1 MSSTK
6 NNEFRL
12 FEVKNKQSYRSNYRR
27 DYARVIHSP
36 AFRRLEHKTQLFPG
50 TESDLFRN
58 RLTHSLEVA
67 QIAKTIAYKLYKEQ
81 VKKGIPL
88 PVIPDVCE
96 IAGLMHD
103 LGHPPFG
110 HNGEA
115 ALDSCMLKYGGF
127 EGNAQTLRII
137 TRLEKKEYV
146 GNEPIENGIDNR
158 KGLNLTARVI
168 ASTLKYDKIIPI
180 SRNPPNIKLVK
191 GYFNSEK
198 DIVAEIKNK
207 LNPQNITP
215 FKTVECSIMDLADD
229 IAYSTFDMEDAFK
242 AGFLTPYEIMAVD
255 ETILEQI
262 VTKLADDPDDP
273 MMLSIEECRY
283 HLYNL
288 FAETWDFYLSKIP
301 DKGDPLYT
309 QKLLSVFMSSYNL
322 SKKIASTGYM
332 RTEFT
337 SILINSFING
347 IEVEMNMNNPILSK
361 VYFNKEIKIKVN
373 ILKHFSYVC
382 LINSP
387 RLKVVENR
395 GFEFIHRIFERLA
408 ASDGYKLLPEDYQ
421 NIYFSFA
428 DDIDRM
434 RVIADFIAGMTDR
447 YAIEFYARL
456 FSENPQTIFRPL

>member
-1 MSSTK
+1 MSSIK

-12 FEVKNKQSYRSNYRR
+12 YEIKNKQLYRSEYRR
-27 DYARVIHSP
+27 DYACVIHSP

-50 TESDLFRN
+50 TESDFFRN

-67 QIAKTIAYKLYKEQ
+67 QIAKTIAYKLQKEQ
-81 VKKGIPL
+81 AKKGNPL

-115 ALDSCMLKYGGF
+115 ALDYCMLKYGRF

-137 TRLEKKEYV
+137 TRLEKREYE
-146 GNEPIENGIDNR
+146 NEPSIENGVDNR

-168 ASTLKYDKIIPI
+168 ASTLKYDNKIPI
-180 SRNPPNIKLVK
+180 CKNPPNTKLIK
-191 GYFNSEK
+191 GYYTSEE
-198 DIVAEIKNK
+198 DIVAEIKTK

-229 IAYSTFDMEDAFK
+229 IAYSTYDIEDAFK

-255 ETILEQI
+255 ESILEQI
-262 VTKLADDPDDP
+262 VKKLENDPDDP
-273 MMLSIEECRY
+273 IMLSIDECRY
-283 HLYNL
+283 HLYEI

-322 SKKIASTGYM
+322 SKRIASTGYM

-337 SILINSFING
+337 SILINDFING
-347 IEVEMNMNNPILSK
+347 IEVEVNINNPILSK
-361 VYFNKEIKIKVN
+361 VYFNKEIKIKVS

-395 GFEFIHRIFERLA
+395 GYEFIHRIFERLA

-421 NIYFSFA
+421 NIYFSFT